1 VTDGDQS
8 GAVKAVRTLA
18 GEFTADAVV
27 LHGTG
32 RGQPARAGR
41 RRRRAWP
48 TGSGNPVLNPAVL
61 VFLSLVA
68 PWQFGL
74 VRILIPE
81 YVVVVM
87 LIGWLSGWWLP

>member
-1 VTDGDQS
+1 M
-8 GAVKAVRTLA
+8 
-18 GEFTADAVV
+18 
-27 LHGTG
+27 
-32 RGQPARAGR
+32 
-41 RRRRAWP
+41 
-48 TGSGNPVLNPAVL
+48 LNPAVL

>member
-1 VTDGDQS
+1 MRWGCTAPVAVS
-8 GAVKAVRTLA
+8 LRERGAATAASLA
-18 GEFTADAVV
+18 Y
-27 LHGTG
+27 
-32 RGQPARAGR
+32 
-41 RRRRAWP
+41 WI
-48 TGSGNPVLNPAVL
+48 GNPVLNPAVL